1 MLNFLIVVHNGITS
15 LCRGLYFNADMSF
28 LTQVYARWAGRH
40 THRILVVWQLLW
52 RRRGVNL
59 SFMRLSAVSAA
70 CCTRLSTLCRP
81 LCCNSSLCCSL
92 SCSETEYPSRPSV
105 RTCITHAHHASKLS
119 LRCVVQWLLMHVQL
133 GLTDQLCFIN
143 D

>member
-1 MLNFLIVVHNGITS
+1 MLRSGHPGLRYQGCSGLAPENAERRKSFCCFLGGQRYRQDTDGVKKE
-15 LCRGLYFNADMSF
+15 LLRRKRGMD
-28 LTQVYARWAGRH
+28 
-40 THRILVVWQLLW
+40 
-52 RRRGVNL
+52 L

-133 GLTDQLCFIN
+133 GLTNQLCFTN